1 MGLYKIFKNRTEA
14 AKLLVE
20 KLKKRDTTNAVVLA
34 VPRGGVPVG
43 YEIAKA
49 LHLPL
54 DIFLSKKIGHPYNP
68 EYAIG
73 SVTLEGAVLNGRA
86 ANIDPKYIKAQ
97 TEKIREQLRERYK
110 KFRGDRPPPDVSG
123 KTVILTDDGVATGNT
138 LFAAID
144 DLRKKAP
151 AKIIVAVAVSPP
163 ETAKKLRRLADEL
176 ICLYTPDDFYGVGQ
190 YYEDFSQVEDT
201 EVMALLAK
209 AADTVEVN
217 E

>member
-1 MGLYKIFKNRTEA
+1 MYKIFKNRTEA
-14 AKLLVE
+14 AKRLVE
-20 KLKKRDTTNAVVLA
+20 KLKKRDTANAVVLA

-54 DIFLSKKIGHPYNP
+54 DIFLSKKIGHPFDP

-73 SVTLEGAVLNGRA
+73 SVTLEDAVLNGRA
-86 ANIDPKYIKAQ
+86 ENIDLAYIEAQ

-110 KFRGDRPPPDVSG
+110 KFRGDRPPVDVKG

-138 LFAAID
+138 LFAAIE

-151 AKIIVAVAVSPP
+151 VRIIVAVPVSPP
-163 ETAKKLRRLADEL
+163 ETAQKLRCKADEL
-176 ICLYTPDDFYGVGQ
+176 ICLFTPDDFYGVGQ
-190 YYEDFSQVEDT
+190 YYEDFRQIEDA
-201 EVMALLAK
+201 EVLALMEK
-209 AADTVEVN
+209 AGDMIEAR
-217 E
+217 

>member
-1 MGLYKIFKNRTEA
+1 MYKIFKNRTEA

-20 KLKKRDTTNAVVLA
+20 KLKKRDITNAVVLA

-43 YEIAKA
+43 YEMAKA

-86 ANIDPKYIKAQ
+86 ANIDLAYIKTQ
-97 TEKIREQLRERYK
+97 TAKIREQLRERYK
-110 KFRGDRPPPDVSG
+110 KFRGNRPALDVSG

-138 LFAAID
+138 LFAAIE

-151 AKIIVAVAVSPP
+151 ARIIVAVPVSPP

-176 ICLYTPDDFYGVGQ
+176 ICLCTPDDFYGVGQ
-190 YYEDFSQVEDT
+190 YYEDFGQVD
-201 EVMALLAK
+201 
-209 AADTVEVN
+209 DVEVQILLERASETIDAN

>member
-1 MGLYKIFKNRTEA
+1 MYKIFKNRTEA

-43 YEIAKA
+43 YEIAKS

-86 ANIDPKYIKAQ
+86 ANIDLAYIKAQ

-110 KFRGDRPPPDVSG
+110 KFRGDRPPLDVTG

-138 LFAAID
+138 LFAAIE
-144 DLRKKAP
+144 DLRKKVP
-151 AKIIVAVAVSPP
+151 ARIIVAVPVSPP

-176 ICLYTPDDFYGVGQ
+176 ICLFTPDDFYGVGQ
-190 YYEDFSQVEDT
+190 YYEDFGQVEDT
-201 EVMALLAK
+201 EVLALMEK
-209 AADTVEVN
+209 AGEKVDAN

>member
-1 MGLYKIFKNRTEA
+1 MYKIFKNRTEA
-14 AKLLVE
+14 AKRLVE
-20 KLKKRDTTNAVVLA
+20 KLKQQEIANAVVLA

-43 YEIAKA
+43 YEIARA

-86 ANIDPKYIKAQ
+86 ADIDLAYIKAQ

-110 KFRGDRPPPDVSG
+110 KLRGDRPPLDVTG

-138 LFAAID
+138 LFAAIE

-151 AKIIVAVAVSPP
+151 ARIIVAVPVSPP
-163 ETAKKLRRLADEL
+163 ETAQKLRSLADEL
-176 ICLYTPDDFYGVGQ
+176 ICLITPDDFFGVGQ
-190 YYEDFSQVEDT
+190 YYEDFGQVEDT
-201 EVMALLAK
+201 EVLALMEK
-209 AADTVEVN
+209 AGATIDVN

>member
-1 MGLYKIFKNRTEA
+1 MYKIFKNRTEA

-43 YEIAKA
+43 YEIAKS

-86 ANIDPKYIKAQ
+86 ANIDLAYIKAQ

-110 KFRGDRPPPDVSG
+110 KFRGDRPPLDVTG

-138 LFAAID
+138 LFAAIE
-144 DLRKKAP
+144 DLRKKVP
-151 AKIIVAVAVSPP
+151 ARIIVAVPVSPP

-176 ICLYTPDDFYGVGQ
+176 ICLFTPDDFYGVGQ
-190 YYEDFSQVEDT
+190 YYEDFGQVEDT
-201 EVMALLAK
+201 EVQALMEK
-209 AADTVEVN
+209 AGEKVDAN